1 MESVKITEET
11 KEALVEVIQEILPT
25 IKNTITFDELLNF
38 AMQGD

>member
-1 MESVKITEET
+1 MEKKELTQEQKET
-11 KEALVEVIQEILPT
+11 LSEVIQEILPT

>member
-11 KEALVEVIQEILPT
+11 KEALTEILQEVIPT

-38 AMQGD
+38 ATQGD